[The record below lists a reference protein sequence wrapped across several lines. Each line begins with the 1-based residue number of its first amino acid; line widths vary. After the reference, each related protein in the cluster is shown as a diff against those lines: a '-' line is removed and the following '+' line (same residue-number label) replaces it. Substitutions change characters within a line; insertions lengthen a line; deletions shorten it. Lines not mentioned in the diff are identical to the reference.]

1 MKPLTPRPPTVTV
14 TGHAHGR
21 WMERAGRRP
30 HKCTALEALLR
41 RRLYDHLRTGGIET
55 IGLVVALD
63 MGDGVRAVL
72 ELTESGWVC
81 RTFLG
86 PEEPYEKERGEV
98 V

>member
-1 MKPLTPRPPTVTV
+1 MKPLTPRPPAVTV

-21 WMERAGRRP
+21 WLTRAKRRP
-30 HKCTALEALLR
+30 HKQTALEALLR
-41 RRLYDHLRTGGIET
+41 RRLYGHLRTGGIET

-81 RTFLG
+81 KTVLG
-86 PEEPYEKERGEV
+86 KGEPHVKGV
-98 V
+98 G

>member
-1 MKPLTPRPPTVTV
+1 MKPLTPRPPAVTV

-21 WMERAGRRP
+21 WLTRANRRP
-30 HKCTALEALLR
+30 HKQTALEALLR
-41 RRLYDHLRTGGIET
+41 RRLFDHLRTGGIEPT
-55 IGLVVALD
+55 GLVVALD

-86 PEEPYEKERGEV
+86 PNEPHVKGV
-98 V
+98 G

>member
-1 MKPLTPRPPTVTV
+1 MKPLTPRPPAVTV

-21 WMERAGRRP
+21 WLTRANRRP
-30 HKCTALEALLR
+30 HKQTALEALLR

-72 ELTESGWVC
+72 ELTEAGWVC

-86 PEEPYEKERGEV
+86 PNEPHAKEGIS
-98 V
+98 